1 MYSILKSFFW
11 SSNLTYI
18 NLFWRNEQKFRQR
31 FIGQYTYQ
39 RVIYHSNTGK
49 IKWSIVRE
57 WLHKSSLCW
66 NVSMRNNVYRRLNSI
81 ENYVWLKW
89 KSSNDFCTL
98 LCEVKLIPKSW
109 CFLPSRECCTSSLS
123 FLPHMFC
130 TLKGITW
137 QMGGFEHSAFPLFFY
152 FHIFLA
158 QRTDILDFPVCK
170 SFTRATPKI
179 GRPTNI
185 QYCLCG

>member
-1 MYSILKSFFW
+1 MK
-11 SSNLTYI
+11 
-18 NLFWRNEQKFRQR
+18 KFRQR

-130 TLKGITW
+130 TLKGISDRWVDLNTQLFLCFSIFISFW
-137 QMGGFEHSAFPLFFY
+137 PKELTFWISLYVKVLQEQPL
-152 FHIFLA
+152 
-158 QRTDILDFPVCK
+158 R
-170 SFTRATPKI
+170 
-179 GRPTNI
+179 
-185 QYCLCG
+185 